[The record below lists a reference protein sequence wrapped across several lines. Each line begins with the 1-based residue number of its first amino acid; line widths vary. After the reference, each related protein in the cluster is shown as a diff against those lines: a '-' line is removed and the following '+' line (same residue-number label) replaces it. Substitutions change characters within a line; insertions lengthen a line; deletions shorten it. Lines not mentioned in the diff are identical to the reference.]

1 LSNIAHDVFPR
12 SKVEIS
18 MGDQG
23 GFKLSG
29 PSWEITLSRERQVTG
44 AGQIPVDSYRLFAEV
59 LSELLGFAL
68 IELDGVEVDDG
79 RVPWNEGLD

>member
-1 LSNIAHDVFPR
+1 MA
-12 SKVEIS
+12 
-18 MGDQG
+18 
-23 GFKLSG
+23 
-29 PSWEITLSRERQVTG
+29 G

-68 IELDGVEVDDG
+68 IEHDGVEVDDG